1 MVEGSA
7 KHEEQDADFFLD
19 ITKDVCPLT
28 FVKTRLL
35 IERMSSGGVAVVR
48 LKGSEPVENVPRA
61 VKELGHEV
69 IALAP
74 ETPGSAVHRLVLR
87 KV

>member
-1 MVEGSA
+1 MVEGSPQ
-7 KHEEQDADFFLD
+7 HEGQGADFFLD
-19 ITKDVCPLT
+19 ITRDVCPLT

-35 IERMSSGGVAVVR
+35 IERMSSGSVGVVR
-48 LKGSEPVENVPRA
+48 LKGSEPLENVPRA

-74 ETPGSAVHRLVLR
+74 EAPGSAVHRLILR
-87 KV
+87 KA